1 MPQTPRHPLSLLG
14 LALAMGLLLSGCQSA
29 YITEETAREVNRR
42 GGPEITM
49 SGLPAAPVVGSTD
62 YRVGPLDVLDIEVFG
77 QPDFTRSVRI
87 AVSGEFTLPLV
98 GAIPA
103 DGKTVAELQD
113 EVKRRLEEK
122 YLETAQVTVFVNEYN
137 SQRVTIEGAVGAP
150 GIKSLTGRTS
160 LLQLFAMSGGLQGEA
175 NPAGI
180 IIYRYVDGRRHAA
193 VFDIRQIRAG
203 RMVDPEVLGGD
214 MVVVDFS
221 GARTNLRDFLMA
233 SPLAIFFL
241 AL

>member
-1 MPQTPRHPLSLLG
+1 MSMTRRTVPTLFT
-14 LALAMGLLLSGCQSA
+14 LALGLLLAGCQSA
-29 YITEETAREVNRR
+29 NITEQTAREVNRR
-42 GGPEITM
+42 GGPVITM

-77 QPDFTRSVRI
+77 HPDFTRSVRI

-103 DGKTVAELQD
+103 DGKTVADLQA
-113 EVKRRLEEK
+113 EVKSRLEEK
-122 YLETAQVTVFVNEYN
+122 YLESAQVTVFVREYN
-137 SQRVTIEGAVGAP
+137 SQRVTVEGAVGSP

-160 LLQLFAMSGGLQGEA
+160 LLQLFAMSGGIQVDA

-180 IIYRYVDGRRHAA
+180 IIYRNVEGRRHAA
-193 VFDIRQIRAG
+193 VFDIREVRAG

-221 GARTNLRDFLMA
+221 GARTNLKDFFLA
-233 SPLAIFFL
+233 SPLLAIFM